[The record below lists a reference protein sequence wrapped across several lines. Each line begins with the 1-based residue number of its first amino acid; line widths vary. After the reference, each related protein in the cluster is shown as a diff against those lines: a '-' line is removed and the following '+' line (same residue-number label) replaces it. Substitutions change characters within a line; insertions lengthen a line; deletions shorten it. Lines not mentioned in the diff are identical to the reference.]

1 MLIKSLPFPSLQN
14 NYLEVLLLM
23 LLIVQIMMILR
34 NESMKIKRQFRW
46 DKYIIVKAAGC
57 LGNYA
62 ATILVLGLTPSDS
75 DCLQHNFLAAVL

>member
-1 MLIKSLPFPSLQN
+1 
-14 NYLEVLLLM
+14 
-23 LLIVQIMMILR
+23 MMILI

-46 DKYIIVKAAGC
+46 DKYKAAGC

-75 DCLQHNFLAAVL
+75 DCLQHNFLAAVLELLIIQRVRDICPENLCHCFPTACIFTCKA

>member
-1 MLIKSLPFPSLQN
+1 
-14 NYLEVLLLM
+14 M
-23 LLIVQIMMILR
+23 LLIAQIMMILR
-34 NESMKIKRQFRW
+34 NESMKIKSAISTG
-46 DKYIIVKAAGC
+46 YIIVKAAGC

>member
-1 MLIKSLPFPSLQN
+1 
-14 NYLEVLLLM
+14 M
-23 LLIVQIMMILR
+23 LLIAQIMMILR
-34 NESMKIKRQFRW
+34 NESMKIK
-46 DKYIIVKAAGC
+46 KAISMGYIIVKAAGC

>member
-1 MLIKSLPFPSLQN
+1 M
-14 NYLEVLLLM
+14 LLLA
-23 LLIVQIMMILR
+23 QIMIIIR
-34 NESMKIKRQFRW
+34 NEPMKIK
-46 DKYIIVKAAGC
+46 KAISTGYIIVKAAGC

>member
-1 MLIKSLPFPSLQN
+1 
-14 NYLEVLLLM
+14 M
-23 LLIVQIMMILR
+23 LLIAQIMILR

-46 DKYIIVKAAGC
+46 DKYIIVNAAGC

-75 DCLQHNFLAAVL
+75 DWKKKWIRNSLLKVLSFFHTLSFDW

>member
-1 MLIKSLPFPSLQN
+1 
-14 NYLEVLLLM
+14 M
-23 LLIVQIMMILR
+23 LLIAQIMIILR
-34 NESMKIKRQFRW
+34 NEPMKIKRQFQR
-46 DKYIIVKAAGC
+46 DIIIVKAAGC

>member
-1 MLIKSLPFPSLQN
+1 
-14 NYLEVLLLM
+14 M
-23 LLIVQIMMILR
+23 LLIAQIMMILR
-34 NESMKIKRQFRW
+34 NESMKIK
-46 DKYIIVKAAGC
+46 KAISTGYIIVKAAGF